1 MQKIKTKIEHK
12 HVQMDDINQS
22 VKIKEFINE
31 FYRKDCKSMLR
42 VCFEKLKMND
52 ILSDVEDIALD
63 LIEDII
69 LAIIEGRR
77 KVNLSDYKKFTESVY
92 YHLFNRLKDFVNP
105 KKNKHSRKRII
116 SLVDDEGNYIDI
128 AEEIKDHFDLT
139 KSIED
144 KETIEKLKSI
154 LSEKELKV
162 FELFVSGFKRKEIA
176 QELSIKPEDVSNIF
190 KRIFRK
196 VKNHNL

>member
-1 MQKIKTKIEHK
+1 MQKIKTKIEHN
-12 HVQMDDINQS
+12 HVQMDGINQS
-22 VKIKEFINE
+22 VKIKEFIDE
-31 FYRKDCKSMLR
+31 FYDKHYKSMLR
-42 VCFEKLKMND
+42 VCLEKLKMND
-52 ILSDVEDIALD
+52 IFSDVEDIALD
-63 LIEDII
+63 LIEDTI

-77 KVNLSDYKKFTESVY
+77 KVNLSDYNKFKESVY

-116 SLVDDEGNYIDI
+116 SLIDDEGNYSDI
-128 AEEIKDHFDLT
+128 ADEIKDHFDLT

-144 KETIEKLKSI
+144 KETVEKLKSI